1 MLELGPE
8 LSALLGPD
16 DATVDVS
23 IIDNSDERRSRLT
36 FVLDNGIQRQ
46 IAVDRV
52 VFATDTDP
60 DDTDPEQT
68 DYFLTVTD
76 IMPDR
81 MVSARLSRAQV
92 AALVTFLLSILKD

>member
-16 DATVDVS
+16 DAKVDVS
-23 IIDNSDERRSRLT
+23 ITDDSDERRDRLT

-60 DDTDPEQT
+60 EQT

-76 IMPDR
+76 IMLDR
-81 MVSARLSRAQV
+81 MISAWLDRTQV
-92 AALVTFLLSILKD
+92 AALATFLLSVLKD